1 MLNNITHRNPEIE
14 KKIIKLVGKEYSII
28 EKIKLNGVGSQ
39 NLLIKK
45 SDNTIYDIL
54 KNDYTLNRCN
64 IEIRPK
70 GIILFINSK
79 LETYSL
85 SIPYYKLI
93 IFKIDEKNYTI
104 SYDHFFLKLK
114 VKNQSDH
121 KFFKKLSKQKAL
133 FIKNK
138 FI

>member
-1 MLNNITHRNPEIE
+1 MLNNITHKNPEID
-14 KKIIKLVGKEYSII
+14 KQIINLVGKEYSII
-28 EKIKLNGVGSQ
+28 DKIKLNGVGSQ

-54 KNDYTLNRCN
+54 KNDFTLNRCN
-64 IEIRPK
+64 IELRPK
-70 GIILFINSK
+70 GVILFINSK
-79 LETYSL
+79 LETYCL

-93 IFKIDEKNYTI
+93 LFKIDETNYTI

-114 VKNQSDH
+114 VKNYSDH

-133 FIKNK
+133 FLEDR